1 MPRATGPGFVN
12 SLQRGSSAKKPTR
25 GGNSVGEGGERVGKR
40 VGVRERVGKLM
51 MVFGLLNCSPI
62 TL

>member
-1 MPRATGPGFVN
+1 M
-12 SLQRGSSAKKPTR
+12 
-25 GGNSVGEGGERVGKR
+25 GEGGERVGKR
-40 VGVRERVGKLM
+40 VGERVRERVGKLM